1 MAANGDLLEV
11 LRGVSLFKG
20 AARGELARLAASARR
35 VDYLPRQKILREG
48 DSGESCFVMLSGTVS
63 VFVTDPVGGET
74 EVARLGP
81 GRVFGEQALIPGRA
95 NRRNASVRALTEVG
109 VAEIPAAAFHGLLA
123 AMPALNEVLDERAN
137 SQAQERLWRQ
147 SVLLSN
153 MGEALQLPEQRS
165 YVDGETVITQGETG
179 SDVFLVLAGMARVE
193 RANGGQKQ
201 VLGRLSAGSFF
212 GERALIRT
220 EPRAASVIAES
231 ELQLLVI
238 DGGRFLQAYQSN
250 PGLRDLVE
258 QLSAFYALSDQATVS
273 LHKGRIDGK
282 DTITAL
288 YVLAD
293 GRRFAASRIPDEAIF
308 NLARLNVESRS
319 VAQQETFSGDG
330 GFRRSLHL
338 VGGRLVGLAVA
349 GPWRDLGF
357 AFSAVIQERR
367 LWPWQ
372 RALFRL
378 RGELRL
384 HRREVGSGMAA
395 IVCQCTGRSRGQLLE
410 LLESECRDLECLVDR
425 SGASLICGGCTPLLE
440 ELAGPADREFC
451 RIHALEPLTAEVRR
465 VGLMPI
471 DGSANAFE
479 PGQHIRVAAH
489 VDGERLERS
498 YTLTAGSDTGY
509 EIMVKREQGG
519 RFSAWVHDQARV
531 GDAVRV
537 SVPRG
542 GFKLPAGQRSWLC
555 LVAGIGVT
563 PALALLRTG
572 DWSERRRFYLDY
584 SVRQSADIV
593 CAEELRAASA
603 RPGVHVEIREVSRQ
617 GRLDSQGIESLLQAC
632 PDAEILVCGP
642 AAYQTQ
648 VCEALSLAGVD
659 PARVHVEAFTP
670 AQGRLHR
677 QTVTPWQWGLSGLAV
692 LLLAWIALAPA
703 WSWPAQTEPGGSL
716 S

>member
-425 SGASLICGGCTPLLE
+425 SGASLICGGCTPCSKSWPDQRIASSAVFMPWNRSPPRFGE
-440 ELAGPADREFC
+440 WDSCPSTAPPTPSSRGSIFAWRPMSMGNGWSVVTPSRLAATLATRSWSSASRAGGFPPGFMIRPALVMPFAYPC
-451 RIHALEPLTAEVRR
+451 PGVASNCPQGNAL
-465 VGLMPI
+465 
-471 DGSANAFE
+471 GSAWW
-479 PGQHIRVAAH
+479 
-489 VDGERLERS
+489 
-498 YTLTAGSDTGY
+498 
-509 EIMVKREQGG
+509 RE
-519 RFSAWVHDQARV
+519 SA
-531 GDAVRV
+531 
-537 SVPRG
+537 
-542 GFKLPAGQRSWLC
+542 
-555 LVAGIGVT
+555 
-563 PALALLRTG
+563 
-572 DWSERRRFYLDY
+572 
-584 SVRQSADIV
+584 
-593 CAEELRAASA
+593 
-603 RPGVHVEIREVSRQ
+603 
-617 GRLDSQGIESLLQAC
+617 
-632 PDAEILVCGP
+632 
-642 AAYQTQ
+642 
-648 VCEALSLAGVD
+648 
-659 PARVHVEAFTP
+659 
-670 AQGRLHR
+670 
-677 QTVTPWQWGLSGLAV
+677 
-692 LLLAWIALAPA
+692 
-703 WSWPAQTEPGGSL
+703 
-716 S
+716 